1 MIIQQWIAGFIQYYV
16 PKQGQ
21 QRQYELVR
29 LPTLTRGHSAQVT
42 LLCLISTI
50 HAQYT
55 HRDHVATF
63 IKVQKYLSYIAGDKG
78 EIIFL

>member
-21 QRQYELVR
+21 KRLYELVR

-42 LLCLISTI
+42 LLFTLKIKCACTHIHYASFLPYMHSTL
-50 HAQYT
+50 T
-55 HRDHVATF
+55 ETT
-63 IKVQKYLSYIAGDKG
+63 
-78 EIIFL
+78 